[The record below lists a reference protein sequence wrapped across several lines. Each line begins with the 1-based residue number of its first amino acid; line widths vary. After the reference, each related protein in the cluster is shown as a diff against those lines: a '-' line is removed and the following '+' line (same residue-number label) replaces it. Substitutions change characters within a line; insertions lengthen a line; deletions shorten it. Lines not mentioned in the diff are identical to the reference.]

1 MFVEQGTLDISRA
14 KLGETATSGDSSKIQ
29 KNKKTFKGMSLFI
42 KIHAIFAD

>member
-1 MFVEQGTLDISRA
+1 MFVKQGTLDISRA
-14 KLGETATSGDSSKIQ
+14 KLGETATSGSSKIH